1 VSVMYVFISLDF
13 LLMYIQLLVI
23 SGFII
28 HIENNLQRV
37 VQVGYDLLY

>member
-1 VSVMYVFISLDF
+1 MSVMYVFISLDF
-13 LLMYIQLLVI
+13 PLMYIQLSVI

-37 VQVGYDLLY
+37 VQVGCDLLY